1 MFQVADGVF
10 DLGVAAMIDPQVQSV
25 VSVAVGDATVI
36 AVGGAEDTL
45 GAVRGSPLPIAFATW
60 SRKIRQ
66 PRQTTS
72 RNGGYANQTKYQ
84 NGPLK
89 RLWPTDVGC
98 VVRPKRG
105 ISKFNSEGR
114 TLYSL
119 RNGATFPHQFRIA
132 FKVCGSGFN

>member
-25 VSVAVGDATVI
+25 VSVAVGDAAVI

-66 PRQTTS
+66 SRQTTS
-72 RNGGYANQTKYQ
+72 RNGCWAKHDEYQ
-84 NGPLK
+84 
-89 RLWPTDVGC
+89 
-98 VVRPKRG
+98 
-105 ISKFNSEGR
+105 
-114 TLYSL
+114 
-119 RNGATFPHQFRIA
+119 
-132 FKVCGSGFN
+132 

>member
-25 VSVAVGDATVI
+25 VSVAVGDAAVI

-66 PRQTTS
+66 S
-72 RNGGYANQTKYQ
+72 RTNDFT
-84 NGPLK
+84 
-89 RLWPTDVGC
+89 
-98 VVRPKRG
+98 
-105 ISKFNSEGR
+105 
-114 TLYSL
+114 
-119 RNGATFPHQFRIA
+119 
-132 FKVCGSGFN
+132 